1 MRALAM
7 RQTSDR
13 RQACGAN
20 HHGGGGL
27 GQPPADAI
35 EASALRARPRWR
47 GATRLAP
54 AASLEAGKLRDQ
66 RPDFQKAVTL
76 RESSHDNRQLSDI
89 APGRFLYFS

>member
-7 RQTSDR
+7 RQTSDL

-47 GATRLAP
+47 GATRLMP
-54 AASLEAGKLRDQ
+54 AASLEPSSIFSAKLAR
-66 RPDFQKAVTL
+66 L
-76 RESSHDNRQLSDI
+76 
-89 APGRFLYFS
+89 GRFGSSIGR

>member
-1 MRALAM
+1 VRALAM

-47 GATRLAP
+47 EGAARPAPPARWVSVCRPSSPNEGSPTSASFALISFVYHELPNLA
-54 AASLEAGKLRDQ
+54 S
-66 RPDFQKAVTL
+66 
-76 RESSHDNRQLSDI
+76 
-89 APGRFLYFS
+89 